1 MSRVVVV
8 RLHAKGPIGF
18 VRVDDGAAHS
28 LADFRRMIDTQ
39 LGPSVVPDEFAF
51 LLDSVPVAR
60 AQEAHEPLEEYG
72 SDVFISEYGTRAAW
86 SSGTLSGTETP
97 SLVQRWLSDFAFM
110 SADEQREALECLQL
124 RLPAAASK
132 PTKPAAKPASAR
144 IKKAAVAVM
153 AASPPAGRSRTASAS
168 SALGGGRSLSPPPRG
183 SRACVS
189 GAAMA
194 HHPFDADGACTP
206 AGSRATIDLSGLYEG
221 AAPPESKPAP
231 GGAPRPK
238 SLGQNATYHTETLA
252 SVFRTMHFN
261 ARDSHG
267 AGHHLF
273 HAHGGAQAGAVSQF
287 TASLRASKPPGAH
300 TAVSPRKQGKHIE
313 PVAFGSGRPQ
323 RPSSASMKGSSSV
336 PALGRHGSLNAVY

>member
-1 MSRVVVV
+1 MRVG
-8 RLHAKGPIGF
+8 RG
-18 VRVDDGAAHS
+18 DGAP
-28 LADFRRMIDTQ
+28 LLRRRRR
-39 LGPSVVPDEFAF
+39 G
-51 LLDSVPVAR
+51 R
-60 AQEAHEPLEEYG
+60 A
-72 SDVFISEYGTRAAW
+72 
-86 SSGTLSGTETP
+86 
-97 SLVQRWLSDFAFM
+97 
-110 SADEQREALECLQL
+110 
-124 RLPAAASK
+124 
-132 PTKPAAKPASAR
+132 
-144 IKKAAVAVM
+144 
-153 AASPPAGRSRTASAS
+153 
-168 SALGGGRSLSPPPRG
+168 
-183 SRACVS
+183 
-189 GAAMA
+189 
-194 HHPFDADGACTP
+194 
-206 AGSRATIDLSGLYEG
+206 RATIDLSGLYEG

-238 SLGQNATYHTETLA
+238 SLGQNAAYHTETLA

-300 TAVSPRKQGKHIE
+300 TAVSPRKKGKHIE